1 MPHTN
6 NKTNLRASRITY
18 ISVWLIVALIF
29 TLSEFHILPIG
40 YLPQTPSTEYMLNM
54 LCIVLTLSGVWGGL
68 KLFSIKSIRSHI
80 TKQPQSLPLWNV
92 IRIGILGLCTL
103 VNLIV
108 YYALLSNTTALYC
121 LLITLTAFVFCWPK
135 HGEVE

>member
-6 NKTNLRASRITY
+6 NKTDLRASRITY

-29 TLSEFHILPIG
+29 TLSESHILPIG

-68 KLFSIKSIRSHI
+68 KLFSIK
-80 TKQPQSLPLWNV
+80 
-92 IRIGILGLCTL
+92 
-103 VNLIV
+103 
-108 YYALLSNTTALYC
+108 
-121 LLITLTAFVFCWPK
+121 K
-135 HGEVE
+135 HT